1 MSRKRCIRRHWTPVN
16 PIAHVIEG
24 LAVTPAAKLDKLR
37 MLELSALESF
47 RTGKATPDD
56 WRALADVCNLAETM
70 SLDGIGVE
78 VLAVS
83 QKAQEALG
91 HAHARYEAQGKLG
104 FTGPELQA
112 LREIQEYHDLQ
123 RTSVSLAAYE
133 AAIRKTRDRIR
144 SAHPSVKRCMS
155 DDATRRAA

>member
-24 LAVTPAAKLDKLR
+24 LAVTPTAKLDKLR

-56 WRALADVCNLAETM
+56 WRAIADVCNLAETLA
-70 SLDGIGVE
+70 LDGVGVE
-78 VLAVS
+78 VLDAS
-83 QKAQEALG
+83 RTAQEALG
-91 HAHARYEAQGKLG
+91 QAHERYKAQGKLG
-104 FTGPELQA
+104 ITGLELQA
-112 LREIQEYHDLQ
+112 LRDVVEFHDIQ
-123 RTSVSLAAYE
+123 RTSIGLAVYE

-144 SAHPSVKRCMS
+144 SAHPSVKTCI
-155 DDATRRAA
+155 T